1 MMFLTFSNHKNK
13 SENNSDENITLSPY
27 KSSPTWAIESFF
39 IEVYSLLAHRIKGL
53 GWSLREFWETDTW
66 TTSKL
71 YCMELD
77 LIEEE
82 ERQFNNSSND
92 EKHDSEEMK
101 DLYMEM
107 YGEEE

>member
-1 MMFLTFSNHKNK
+1 MCLTFSNPKNK
-13 SENNSDENITLSPY
+13 LENNNDKNMTLSPY
-27 KSSPTWAIESFF
+27 KSSPAWAIESFF
-39 IEVYSLLAHRIKGL
+39 IEVYSLLAHRINGL
-53 GWSLREFWETDTW
+53 GWSLKEFWETDTW

-71 YCMELD
+71 YCMELA

-82 ERQFNNSSND
+82 ERQFNNSSDD

-107 YGEEE
+107 YGEDE